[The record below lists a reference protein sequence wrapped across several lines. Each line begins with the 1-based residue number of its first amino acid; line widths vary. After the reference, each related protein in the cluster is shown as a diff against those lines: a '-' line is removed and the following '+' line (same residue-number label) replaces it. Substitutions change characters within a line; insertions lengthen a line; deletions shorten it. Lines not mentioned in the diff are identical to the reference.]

1 MGTLWGTGNGGH
13 SLDADTLHVLGA
25 PGIDV
30 ALGILEGLEGVMTP
44 VLLEARMGRGTQAP
58 NLVLHPRWF
67 CLRSPLEGWG
77 DGSMVAK
84 GTDEG

>member
-30 ALGILEGLEGVMTP
+30 AVSILEGLEGVMAP
-44 VLLEARMGRGTQAP
+44 VLLEARMERGTRAP
-58 NLVLHPRWF
+58 SLVLRPLWP
-67 CLRSPLEGWG
+67 CLRSPPEGWG
-77 DGSMVAK
+77 DGGVVAK
-84 GTDEG
+84 GTEEG